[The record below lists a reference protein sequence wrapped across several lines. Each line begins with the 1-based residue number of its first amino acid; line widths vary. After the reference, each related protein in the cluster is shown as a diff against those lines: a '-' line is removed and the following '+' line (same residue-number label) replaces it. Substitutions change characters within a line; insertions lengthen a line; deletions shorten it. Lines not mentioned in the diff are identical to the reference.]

1 MLKLKHKIHGN
12 YGDRLKG
19 KENILGRMTFQFRTW
34 MPEMY
39 NARFGKQGFDD
50 ILQKEVRGR

>member
-19 KENILGRMTFQFRTW
+19 KENILGRMAFQFRTW

-39 NARFGKQGFDD
+39 NARLGKKGPDH